1 MRINKVAH
9 IVRRAFGGFR
19 RRPWFHLLS
28 VITLG
33 AAFLSFAAT
42 LTAAVNMDTLLSRWV
57 DAAELTVYLRSDAA
71 DGDLIKLA
79 AAVREIDGVEGV
91 EAVTPEN
98 ARDRFSRDLGS
109 YGEMGAS
116 LPLTAF
122 PGSLDIRLKPALS
135 RNTQARTD
143 LAVRL
148 ENVAIV
154 EEVQVYDEWF
164 ERLSAVSLIGRLAV
178 WGLGLLTMIVAV
190 LVVAATIRA
199 GVNSRRKEIEVL
211 RFVGATDRYV
221 RLPFLLEGA
230 LEAVA
235 AMCLALVALHFMMN
249 RIDLVV
255 GQILPLI
262 GGGSMVR
269 LGSMV
274 LLGLILGGLAAGFA
288 GARLSLR
295 RLDEA
300 R

>member
-1 MRINKVAH
+1 MKINKVAH
-9 IVRRAFGGFR
+9 IFRRAFGGFQ

-57 DAAELTVYLRSDAA
+57 DAAELTVYLQDDTSDE
-71 DGDLIKLA
+71 DIMKLA
-79 AAVREIDGVEGV
+79 AAVRKIDGVVGV
-91 EAVTPEN
+91 DAVTPED

-116 LPLTAF
+116 LPATAF
-122 PGSLDIRLKPALS
+122 PGSLDIRLKPTLS

-143 LAVRL
+143 LAARL
-148 ENVAIV
+148 NNVAIV
-154 EEVQVYDEWF
+154 EEVHVYDEWF

-178 WGLGLLTMIVAV
+178 WGLGLLTMIVAI

-221 RLPFLLEGA
+221 RLPFLLEGS

-235 AMCLALVALHFMMN
+235 AMCLALAALHFMMN

-269 LGSMV
+269 LGSFV
-274 LLGLILGGLAAGFA
+274 LICLLLGGLAAGFA